1 MKKLFPSI
9 LVLGLGLM
17 WCNVGLTNS
26 LLVSSNGTK
35 LNESALKYFDQNLIE
50 NKKKFIYKSKDNFMI
65 FIDKE
70 QIHIR
75 NNDPKYTIV
84 SIVEGQFM
92 SFESCKKEIVS
103 LTNLI
108 KNNAPN
114 AKTKF
119 QGTVENPQ
127 KHWNDPSGKSL
138 IFGTDFYLNE
148 SPKNGPIIRTSCTDW
163 STEIE
168 NSKNWQDNLKKTM
181 NTKEY
186 NLFLIEKVFP
196 K

>member
-1 MKKLFPSI
+1 
-9 LVLGLGLM
+9 
-17 WCNVGLTNS
+17 
-26 LLVSSNGTK
+26 
-35 LNESALKYFDQNLIE
+35 
-50 NKKKFIYKSKDNFMI
+50 MI

-84 SIVEGQFM
+84 SIDEGQFM

-108 KNNAPN
+108 KNNTPN
-114 AKTKF
+114 AKIKF
-119 QGTVENPQ
+119 QGTAKNPK

-148 SPKNGPIIRTSCTDW
+148 SPKNGPVIRTSCTDW

-168 NSKNWQDNLKKTM
+168 NSKNSQDNLGLSK
-181 NTKEY
+181 NLKEF
-186 NLFLIEKVFP
+186 NLFLIKMYS

>member
-1 MKKLFPSI
+1 M
-9 LVLGLGLM
+9 V
-17 WCNVGLTNS
+17 
-26 LLVSSNGTK
+26 
-35 LNESALKYFDQNLIE
+35 
-50 NKKKFIYKSKDNFMI
+50 
-65 FIDKE
+65 FIDRE

-84 SIVEGQFM
+84 SIDEGQFM
-92 SFESCKKEIVS
+92 SFEKCKKEIVS

-108 KNNAPN
+108 KNNTPK
-114 AKTKF
+114 AKIKF
-119 QGTVENPQ
+119 QGTAKNPK
-127 KHWNDPSGKSL
+127 KHPNDPSGKSL

>member
-26 LLVSSNGTK
+26 LLVSSNGIK

-50 NKKKFIYKSKDNFMI
+50 NKKKFIYKSKDYFMV
-65 FIDKE
+65 FIDRE

-84 SIVEGQFM
+84 SINEGQFM

-108 KNNAPN
+108 KNNIPN

-168 NSKNWQDNLKKTM
+168 NSKNWQDNLNKTM